1 MNLWR
6 RKLSKNFPLRS
17 HEFTSSD
24 ASQHKLSFCI
34 EGAIFYQDCCGI
46 SVTINKWLDYL
57 ESLTADIRGV
67 GRDWWTWGEMRERR
81 ELHLRCVIIVNWLLR
96 RSFQFCFGCKLEKW
110 ERWCWDEMMESRRL
124 GLSITFLKSVLTSS
138 SQSHSLS
145 YNVPHLTFSERK

>member
-1 MNLWR
+1 MNLRR
-6 RKLSKNFPLRS
+6 RKLSKNFPLRR

-67 GRDWWTWGEMRERR
+67 GRDWWTWGE
-81 ELHLRCVIIVNWLLR
+81 
-96 RSFQFCFGCKLEKW
+96 W
-110 ERWCWDEMMESRRL
+110 ERGESFI
-124 GLSITFLKSVLTSS
+124 SDASS
-138 SQSHSLS
+138 SWTDYCGAVFNFVLVVNSRNERDDAEMRWCNRGVWVWASHFLNQSW
-145 YNVPHLTFSERK
+145 PHHRRVILFHTMFLI

>member
-1 MNLWR
+1 MNLGR
-6 RKLSKNFPLRS
+6 RKLSKNFPPRS
-17 HEFTSSD
+17 HEFPSSD

-110 ERWCWDEMMESRRL
+110 DDAEMGWCNRGVWVWASH
-124 GLSITFLKSVLTSS
+124 FLN
-138 SQSHSLS
+138 QSW
-145 YNVPHLTFSERK
+145 PHLHRVILFHTMFLI